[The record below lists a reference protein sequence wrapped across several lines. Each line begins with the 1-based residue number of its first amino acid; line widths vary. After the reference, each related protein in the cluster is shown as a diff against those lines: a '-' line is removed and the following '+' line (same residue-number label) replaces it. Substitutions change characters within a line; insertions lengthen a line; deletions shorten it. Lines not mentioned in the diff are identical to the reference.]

1 MAQSQYPPLSRNR
14 NFLALLFG
22 RGVSSLG
29 DYFGN
34 LALSWLVYTITG
46 SAFDLAITWVVFMIP
61 RALVRLF
68 AGVYVDKWNKR
79 RIMLATET
87 IRAVLFGAIGAG
99 NLVGYTPLAFI
110 FAIAFSVGLLGA
122 LFDLAGN
129 TVLPFL
135 VDRGSLLRA
144 NSIFT
149 AVFQADS
156 MAGPALAG
164 IAIALFG
171 TAATLLA
178 DSLSFVV
185 LVFALLLITVP
196 SMPLG
201 QMQHTWRKDFREGF
215 AYFKTRMDLVWM
227 SILVMGSNFGL
238 GALWYVYTLIFSDNV
253 LMSGGFGYGM
263 LGTFSA
269 AGILTSVVYLARIG
283 KVQRRR
289 LAILASLFGMGASV
303 IVLSFATTLPEALA
317 AIFVFGVFLPFS
329 DTVLTVY
336 YQQTVPGQMLGR
348 ISGFKQFVEFL
359 TAPVS
364 VIFGAFAAS
373 YYGVTNGILIA
384 GVVVVGCGLMGV
396 FVRPLKNLIPLSA
409 PRDSAE
415 SHTGTI

>member
-1 MAQSQYPPLSRNR
+1 MTQSQYPSLSRNK

-34 LALSWLVYTITG
+34 LALSWLVYTITD

-79 RIMLATET
+79 RIMLATEIT
-87 IRAVLFGAIGAG
+87 RAVLFGAIGAG

-110 FAIAFSVGLLGA
+110 FSVAFSVGLLGA

-135 VDRGSLLRA
+135 VDKGSLLRA

-171 TAATLLA
+171 TATALLA
-178 DSLSFVV
+178 DSLSFAV

-196 SMPLG
+196 SMPPG
-201 QMQHTWRKDFREGF
+201 QMQHTWRRDFKEGF

-227 SILVMGSNFGL
+227 SVLVMGSNFGL
-238 GALWYVYTLIFSDNV
+238 GALWYVYLLIFSDNI
-253 LMSGGFGYGM
+253 LMSGSFGYGM

-269 AGILTSVVYLARIG
+269 AGILTSVIYLARIG

-289 LAILASLFGMGASV
+289 LAILTSLFGMGASV
-303 IVLSFATTLPEALA
+303 MVLSFTAILPEALA
-317 AIFVFGVFLPFS
+317 AIFVFGIFLPFS

-384 GVVVVGCGLMGV
+384 GVVVVGCGLVGV
-396 FVRPLKNLIPLSA
+396 FARPLKNLIPLPA
-409 PRDSAE
+409 PNVPAE
-415 SHTGTI
+415 SHTGAV

>member
-1 MAQSQYPPLSRNR
+1 MVNPQSPSLSRNR
-14 NFLALLFG
+14 NYLALLFG

-46 SAFDLAITWVVFMIP
+46 SAFDLAITWVVFMTP

-79 RIMLATET
+79 SIMLATEAS
-87 IRAVLFGAIGAG
+87 RAALFGAIGAE
-99 NLVGYTPLAFI
+99 NLVSHTPLAFI
-110 FAIAFSVGLLGA
+110 FAVAFSVGLLGA

-129 TVLPFL
+129 TMLPFL
-135 VDRGSLLRA
+135 VEKGSLLRA
-144 NSIFT
+144 NSTFT
-149 AVFQADS
+149 AVFEADS
-156 MAGPALAG
+156 IAGPALAG
-164 IAIALFG
+164 ITIALYG
-171 TAATLLA
+171 TAVALLA

-196 SMPLG
+196 AMPLG
-201 QMQHTWRKDFREGF
+201 QMQHTWKRNFKEGF

-238 GALWYVYTLIFSDNV
+238 GALWYVYALIFSDNV
-253 LMSGGFGYGM
+253 LKSGSFGFGM

-269 AGILTSVVYLARIG
+269 AGILAGEMYLVKIG

-289 LAILASLFGMGASV
+289 LAILTSLFGMGAAV
-303 IVLSFATTLPEALA
+303 VALSFTTTLPEALV
-317 AIFVFGVFLPFS
+317 AIFVFGLFLPFS
-329 DTVLTVY
+329 DTIPTVY
-336 YQQTVPGQMLGR
+336 YQQTVPSQVLGR
-348 ISGFKQFVEFL
+348 IFGFKQFVEFL

-373 YYGVTNGILIA
+373 YFGVTNGILIA
-384 GVVVVGCGLMGV
+384 GLVVAGCGLVGL
-396 FVRPLKNLIPLSA
+396 FVRPLKNLIPL
-409 PRDSAE
+409 PE
-415 SHTGTI
+415 SQQPS

>member
-1 MAQSQYPPLSRNR
+1 MAQSQYPPLSRNKS
-14 NFLALLFG
+14 FLALLFG

-34 LALSWLVYTITG
+34 LALSWLVYAITD
-46 SAFDLAITWVVFMIP
+46 SAFDLAVTWVVFMIP

-87 IRAVLFGAIGAG
+87 TRAVLFGAIGAG
-99 NLVGYTPLAFI
+99 NLVGYTPLAFV
-110 FAIAFSVGLLGA
+110 FAVAFSAGLLGA

-129 TVLPFL
+129 TVVPFL
-135 VDRGSLLRA
+135 VEKGSLLRA

-171 TAATLLA
+171 TATALLA

-185 LVFALLLITVP
+185 LVFALLLITMP

-201 QMQHTWRKDFREGF
+201 QMQHTWKKDFKEGF

-238 GALWYVYTLIFSDNV
+238 GALWYVYALIFSDNV
-253 LMSGGFGYGM
+253 LTSGSFGYGM

-269 AGILTSVVYLARIG
+269 AGILTSVIYLARIG
-283 KVQRRR
+283 RVRRRR
-289 LAILASLFGMGASV
+289 LAILISFFGMGAAV
-303 IVLSFATTLPEALA
+303 MALSFTTTLPEALV
-317 AIFVFGVFLPFS
+317 AIFVFGIFLPFS
-329 DTVLTVY
+329 DTILTVY
-336 YQQTVPGQMLGR
+336 YQQTVPGPMLGR

-384 GVVVVGCGLMGV
+384 GVVVVGCGLIGV
-396 FVRPLKNLIPLSA
+396 FARPLKNLIPLQA
-409 PRDSAE
+409 PQQPS
-415 SHTGTI
+415 

>member
-1 MAQSQYPPLSRNR
+1 MAKPQYPPLSRNR

-79 RIMLATET
+79 RIMLATEAT
-87 IRAVLFGAIGAG
+87 RAVLFGSIGAG
-99 NLVGYTPLAFI
+99 NLLGYTPLAFI
-110 FAIAFSVGLLGA
+110 FAVAFSVGLLGA

-129 TVLPFL
+129 TVVPFL
-135 VDRGSLLRA
+135 VERSSLLRA
-144 NSIFT
+144 NSTFT

-156 MAGPALAG
+156 IAGPALAG
-164 IAIALFG
+164 ITIALYG
-171 TAATLLA
+171 TAAALLA

-201 QMQHTWRKDFREGF
+201 QMQHTWKRDFKEGF

-238 GALWYVYTLIFSDNV
+238 GALWYVYALIFSDNV
-253 LMSGGFGYGM
+253 LRSSSFGYGM

-269 AGILTSVVYLARIG
+269 AGILASVVYLAKIG
-283 KVQRRR
+283 RVQRRR
-289 LAILASLFGMGASV
+289 MAILTSLFGMGAAV
-303 IVLSFATTLPEALA
+303 MALSFTTTLPEALV
-317 AIFVFGVFLPFS
+317 AIFVFGLFLPFS
-329 DTVLTVY
+329 DTIPTVY
-336 YQQTVPGQMLGR
+336 YQQTVPGPVLGR
-348 ISGFKQFVEFL
+348 IFGFKQFVEFL

-364 VIFGAFAAS
+364 VVFGAFAAS
-373 YYGVTNGILIA
+373 YYGVTKGILIA
-384 GVVVVGCGLMGV
+384 GMVVVGCGVIGV
-396 FVRPLKNLIPLSA
+396 FARPLKNLIPLPEPQQPSQV
-409 PRDSAE
+409 
-415 SHTGTI
+415 

>member
-1 MAQSQYPPLSRNR
+1 MEKPQYPSLSRNK

-87 IRAVLFGAIGAG
+87 TRAVLFGAIGAG

-110 FAIAFSVGLLGA
+110 FAVAFSVGLLGA

-129 TVLPFL
+129 TVVPFL
-135 VDRGSLLRA
+135 VKKDSLLRA
-144 NSIFT
+144 NSTFT
-149 AVFQADS
+149 AVFEADS
-156 MAGPALAG
+156 IAGPALAG
-164 IAIALFG
+164 ITIALFG
-171 TAATLLA
+171 TATALLA

-201 QMQHTWRKDFREGF
+201 QMQHTWKRDFKEGF

-238 GALWYVYTLIFSDNV
+238 GALWYVYVLIFSDNV
-253 LMSGGFGYGM
+253 LRSGSFGYGM

-269 AGILTSVVYLARIG
+269 AGILTSVIYLAKIG
-283 KVQRRR
+283 RVQRKR
-289 LAILASLFGMGASV
+289 LAILTSLFGMGAAV
-303 IVLSFATTLPEALA
+303 MVLSLTTTLSEALA
-317 AIFVFGVFLPFS
+317 AIFVFGLFLPFS
-329 DTVLTVY
+329 DTIPTVY
-336 YQQTVPGQMLGR
+336 YQQTVPGLVLGR
-348 ISGFKQFVEFL
+348 IFGFKQFVEFL

-373 YYGVTNGILIA
+373 CYGVTNGILIA
-384 GVVVVGCGLMGV
+384 GVVVVSCGLIGV
-396 FVRPLKNLIPLSA
+396 FARPLKNLIPS
-409 PRDSAE
+409 PEPQQPS
-415 SHTGTI
+415 

>member
-1 MAQSQYPPLSRNR
+1 MARPQYPSLSGNKS
-14 NFLALLFG
+14 FLALLFG

-34 LALSWLVYTITG
+34 LALSWLVYAITG

-68 AGVYVDKWNKR
+68 AGVYVDKWNKK
-79 RIMLATET
+79 RIMFATET
-87 IRAVLFGAIGAG
+87 TRAVLFGAIGAG

-110 FAIAFSVGLLGA
+110 FVVAFSVGLLGA

-129 TVLPFL
+129 TVVPFL
-135 VDRGSLLRA
+135 VEKDSLLRA
-144 NSIFT
+144 NSTFT
-149 AVFQADS
+149 AVFEADS
-156 MAGPALAG
+156 IAGPALAG
-164 IAIALFG
+164 ITIALFG
-171 TAATLLA
+171 TAAALLA

-201 QMQHTWRKDFREGF
+201 QMQRTWKRDFKEGF

-238 GALWYVYTLIFSDNV
+238 GALWYVYALIFSDNV
-253 LMSGGFGYGM
+253 LMSGSFGYGM

-269 AGILTSVVYLARIG
+269 AGILTSVIYLARIG
-283 KVQRRR
+283 RVQRRR
-289 LAILASLFGMGASV
+289 LAILTSLFGMGAA
-303 IVLSFATTLPEALA
+303 IVALSFTTTLPEALV
-317 AIFVFGVFLPFS
+317 AIFIFGLFLPFS
-329 DTVLTVY
+329 DTIPTVY
-336 YQQTVPGQMLGR
+336 YQQTVPGPVLGR
-348 ISGFKQFVEFL
+348 ILGFKQFVEFL

-364 VIFGAFAAS
+364 VFFGAFAAS

-384 GVVVVGCGLMGV
+384 GVVVVGCGLIGV
-396 FVRPLKNLIPLSA
+396 FARPLKKLIPLPEPQQFS
-409 PRDSAE
+409 
-415 SHTGTI
+415 

>member
-1 MAQSQYPPLSRNR
+1 
-14 NFLALLFG
+14 
-22 RGVSSLG
+22 
-29 DYFGN
+29 
-34 LALSWLVYTITG
+34 
-46 SAFDLAITWVVFMIP
+46 MIP

-68 AGVYVDKWNKR
+68 AGVYVDKWNKK

-87 IRAVLFGAIGAG
+87 TRAVLFGAIGAG
-99 NLVGYTPLAFI
+99 NLVGYTPLAFV
-110 FAIAFSVGLLGA
+110 FAVAFSVGLLGA

-129 TVLPFL
+129 TVVPFL
-135 VDRGSLLRA
+135 VEKGSLLRA

-171 TAATLLA
+171 TATALLA

-185 LVFALLLITVP
+185 LVFALLLITMP

-201 QMQHTWRKDFREGF
+201 QMQHTWKKDFKEGF

-238 GALWYVYTLIFSDNV
+238 GALWYVYALIFSDNV
-253 LMSGGFGYGM
+253 LTSGSFGYGM

-269 AGILTSVVYLARIG
+269 AGILTSVIYLARIG
-283 KVQRRR
+283 RVRRRR
-289 LAILASLFGMGASV
+289 LAILISFFGMGTAV
-303 IVLSFATTLPEALA
+303 MALSFTTTLPEALV
-317 AIFVFGVFLPFS
+317 AIFVFGIFLPFS
-329 DTVLTVY
+329 DTILTVY
-336 YQQTVPGQMLGR
+336 YQQTVPGPMLGR

-364 VIFGAFAAS
+364 VIFGAFATS

-384 GVVVVGCGLMGV
+384 GVVVVGCGLIGV
-396 FVRPLKNLIPLSA
+396 FARPLKNLIPLQA
-409 PRDSAE
+409 PQQPS
-415 SHTGTI
+415 